1 MPADPAPAAAPKTDA
16 VGPGPAAEE
25 GVAAQIEALRS
36 EVENVAAM
44 AGQIEAIAKQT
55 NLLALNATIEA
66 ARAGEAGR
74 GFAVVAGEVKQL
86 AGQTS
91 KTTAEIAEIADSLT
105 HRIERLAEL
114 TEKDAARRPATTEPA
129 QASAPAAEEPA
140 SPPASPALETGKV
153 PDNGTAKTDPAVKP
167 APAGRS
173 ATRTP
178 AAGDGLASPAL
189 TPREIELVQESFAL
203 VDPIADDAAGLF
215 YSKLFEIDPSTQ
227 RLFKGD
233 MADQGRKLMG
243 VLKTAISSLD
253 KFDQLVPVLKIMGQ
267 RHLTYGVEFKHYESV
282 AKALL
287 WTLKEGLKDAFT
299 PETEQ
304 AWAKAYTALAE
315 VMMKGSQ
322 EPPATREIS

>member
-1 MPADPAPAAAPKTDA
+1 MPADPARAAAPNAASDA
-16 VGPGPAAEE
+16 PAEE

-36 EVENVAAM
+36 EVQNVAAM

-105 HRIERLAEL
+105 QRIERLAAL
-114 TEKDAARRPATTEPA
+114 TEKQTTGRPAFAESPAPAAVPEPVA
-129 QASAPAAEEPA
+129 TSAPAPA
-140 SPPASPALETGKV
+140 PT
-153 PDNGTAKTDPAVKP
+153 P
-167 APAGRS
+167 APA
-173 ATRTP
+173 APAPAKAVP
-178 AAGDGLASPAL
+178 AAETNAGTAAL

-203 VDPIADDAAGLF
+203 VDPIAEDAAGLF
-215 YSKLFEIDPSTQ
+215 YTRLFEIDPGIKS
-227 RLFKGD
+227 LFKGD
-233 MADQGRKLMG
+233 MAEQGRKLMS
-243 VLKTAISSLD
+243 VLKTAIASLD

-322 EPPATREIS
+322 EPPATREFA

>member
-1 MPADPAPAAAPKTDA
+1 MPADPARAAAPKTASDS
-16 VGPGPAAEE
+16 PSEE
-25 GVAAQIEALRS
+25 GVAVQIEALRS
-36 EVENVAAM
+36 EVQNVAAM

-105 HRIERLAEL
+105 HRIERLADL
-114 TEKDAARRPATTEPA
+114 TEKEALKRPAVTEAQPPA
-129 QASAPAAEEPA
+129 PAPAPPPAPAAPA
-140 SPPASPALETGKV
+140 RDVAAAAPAPAPTPAAKTEAPTA
-153 PDNGTAKTDPAVKP
+153 PAKTDL
-167 APAGRS
+167 
-173 ATRTP
+173 AT
-178 AAGDGLASPAL
+178 SAL
-189 TPREIELVQESFAL
+189 TPREISLVQESFAL

-215 YSKLFEIDPSTQ
+215 YNRLFEIDPSTKT
-227 RLFKGD
+227 LFKGD
-233 MADQGRKLMG
+233 MADQGRKLMA
-243 VLKTAISSLD
+243 VLKTAIASLD

-304 AWAKAYTALAE
+304 AWAKVYTTLAE

-322 EPPATREIS
+322 EPQATREFS